1 MTSTDIRTARIH
13 LDPMGANSTIE
24 VGGHDLS
31 KAVRAL
37 AVTAE
42 VGQVPALSLDLVIC
56 DGEVEGEVVVTIPE
70 ATRDALVALG
80 WTPPTA

>member
-1 MTSTDIRTARIH
+1 VDIRTARIH
-13 LDPMGANSTIE
+13 LDPLGANSTID
-24 VGGHDLS
+24 VGGHDVS
-31 KAVRAL
+31 KAVRGL

-42 VGQVPALSLDLVIC
+42 VGQVPVLALDLVVCDGHI
-56 DGEVEGEVVVTIPE
+56 DGEVIVTIPD